1 MLLVVVVGGIEVP
14 CTLPSILRERSLLFY
29 WLKLVQ
35 GQPGEMVTNC
45 HCSQSD
51 DCALPAPATPFK
63 LQNCITFVFIGIS
76 RLFSLPLALKDSADI
91 IDDNLCFRNTRKAT
105 L

>member
-35 GQPGEMVTNC
+35 GQGRDGDELSLHSVR
-45 HCSQSD
+45 S
-51 DCALPAPATPFK
+51 LRLATLFRPQIENIK
-63 LQNCITFVFIGIS
+63 LLTFVKYFE
-76 RLFSLPLALKDSADI
+76 
-91 IDDNLCFRNTRKAT
+91 
-105 L
+105 